1 MWRKGKDISWSLK
14 NLSAKQEMQFRSLGQ
29 EDPLE
34 REMATHSIILSGKSH
49 EQRNLVGYNRWGL
62 RRVGH
67 DLVTKQLVLQ
77 VAKQIFMFSVHINVL
92 N

>member
-14 NLSAKQEMQFRSLGQ
+14 NLSAKQEMQFRFLGQ

-34 REMATHSIILSGKSH
+34 KEMATHSIILSGKSH
-49 EQRNLVGYNRWGL
+49 EQRKLVGYSLWGR
-62 RRVGH
+62 RRVGY

-77 VAKQIFMFSVHINVL
+77 VAKQIFMFSVHIKVL

>member
-1 MWRKGKDISWSLK
+1 
-14 NLSAKQEMQFRSLGQ
+14 MQFRSLGQ

-34 REMATHSIILSGKSH
+34 REMATHSITLSGKSH
-49 EQRNLVGYNRWGL
+49 EQRNLVGYSLWSL